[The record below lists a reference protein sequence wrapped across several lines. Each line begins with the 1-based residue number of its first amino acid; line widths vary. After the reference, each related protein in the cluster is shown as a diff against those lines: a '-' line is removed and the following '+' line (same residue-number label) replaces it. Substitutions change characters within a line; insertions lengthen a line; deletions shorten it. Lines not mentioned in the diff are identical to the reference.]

1 MSLRARFPIMSL
13 KQGLNAGRGAGL
25 HPHPTAGP
33 SIAPKALYRQGMAR
47 ILYAVI
53 ATLPSEELAR
63 EYLAWLEDGH
73 VDKVIEGG
81 AHSAMI
87 VRLVR
92 RAGGVDDGLPPDA
105 RQVMTQYIFAT
116 RELFDRY
123 EQVYAPPLREDGRN
137 RFGASRGVSMS
148 RMIGEVE

>member
-1 MSLRARFPIMSL
+1 MHLPP
-13 KQGLNAGRGAGL
+13 N
-25 HPHPTAGP
+25 
-33 SIAPKALYRQGMAR
+33 IAPRAFYRQGMTR

-53 ATLPSEELAR
+53 ATLPSEDVAR

-87 VRLVR
+87 VRLAR
-92 RAGGVDDGLPPDA
+92 RADDGLPPDA
-105 RQVMTQYIFAT
+105 RQVMTEYIFAT

-123 EQVYAPPLREDGRN
+123 EQVFAPPLREDGRN
-137 RFGASRGVSMS
+137 RFGTSRGVSMS
-148 RMIGEVE
+148 RMIGEVV